1 MTDMAF
7 AIEIS
12 KLITQLERIATNLYV
27 IDKELEKMNENK
39 E

>member
-1 MTDMAF
+1 MTDMTF

-12 KLITQLERIATNLYV
+12 QLITQLERKATNLYV